1 MDSWCV
7 KSCSIHN
14 QVLYLKLLYI
24 VYIYYFFL
32 LVLSKA
38 NDSVLNFP
46 TLFVFMPV
54 SFYNSDSFDCYISIL
69 YYFLLEGS

>member
-38 NDSVLNFP
+38 NDGVLNFP
-46 TLFVFMPV
+46 TLFVFLPI
-54 SFYNSDSFDCYISIL
+54 SFCNSDSFDCYISIL